1 MSEDICDDECGV
13 VSVTGGMW
21 LAWISISGISG
32 VLNIIIGGLHSL
44 SLSTTISSIILFNRD
59 DSRHTTPVQEN

>member
-1 MSEDICDDECGV
+1 MSEDICDYECGV

-32 VLNIIIGGLHSL
+32 VLNIIIGGLRSL
-44 SLSTTISSIILFNRD
+44 SLHNYFINNI
-59 DSRHTTPVQEN
+59 V